1 MSPFARTGYVV
12 LTQKYRAALPPTSRY
27 RQGIKLTGLLYLHR
41 ISDRRV
47 SGTLRKN
54 FKMFQEL
61 SGERTLRNVV
71 IVTNMW
77 GEVESRVGE
86 KREAELKGKDIFFKP
101 ILDQHAQMAR
111 HMNTTDTAQRILRL
125 ILHNTP
131 LPQRIQ
137 EEIVDEGKD
146 ISKTSAGQELDR
158 ELQQQIGKHKE
169 EMRVLEEQVQQ
180 AMKDKDEDAKKRLMK
195 EIKEMK
201 DKIKEIESDAK
212 RMVPDYQKMVLDLET
227 HRAEVEKKLKESSKG
242 MTLLPGLIP
251 ILSIAAGA
259 ALVSAAIPPL
269 AGVGAIVVITSTIV
283 STIIVWI
290 RSRL

>member
-1 MSPFARTGYVV
+1 M
-12 LTQKYRAALPPTSRY
+12 QKPLRHSTSRY
-27 RQGIKLTGLLYLHR
+27 QQGIKLTGLLYLHR

-77 GEVESRVGE
+77 GEVEGRVGE

-101 ILDQHAQMAR
+101 ILDKHAQMAR
-111 HMNTTDTAQRILRL
+111 HMNTVDTAQRILRL

-146 ISKTSAGQELDR
+146 ISETCAGQELNR
-158 ELQQQIGKHKE
+158 ELQEQIRTHKE
-169 EMRVLEEQVQQ
+169 EMRVLEEEAQQ
-180 AMKDKDEDAKKRLMK
+180 AMKDKDEEAKKRLMK
-195 EIKEMK
+195 EIKQMK
-201 DKIKEIESDAK
+201 DKIKGIENDAK
-212 RMVPDYQKMVLDLET
+212 RMVPDYQKMVSDLET
-227 HRAEVEKKLKESSKG
+227 YRAQVEKQLKESSKG
-242 MTLLPGLIP
+242 MTLLPGLVP
-251 ILSIAAGA
+251 VLAIAAGA
-259 ALVSAAIPPL
+259 ALASAALPSL
-269 AGVGAIVVITSTIV
+269 AVAVITSTIV
-283 STIIVWI
+283 STIVVWI
-290 RSRL
+290 RSRF